1 MKLTKNNLQT
11 LAKQHGNV
19 KKTSNLTI
27 LRFLNATSY
36 FFQKCLQNLTFKA
49 TRVFSTCY
57 IFKIPILQV
66 VLLFRMQLWPVAH
79 FFFTHF
85 WVGTTAKQQ
94 QTHPKVSEKNG
105 QLVRVAFGKEV
116 TSYKIHTLEVLSK
129 LLKNLLFGIRNCMFD

>member
-94 QTHPKVSEKNG
+94 QTHPKVSERKWATG
-105 QLVRVAFGKEV
+105 QSCIRKRS
-116 TSYKIHTLEVLSK
+116 TTCKIG
-129 LLKNLLFGIRNCMFD
+129 NLAKFVMIFDFCVY